1 MLGNLSLRTRLLLI
15 VLATVAGMLAISIF
29 NAFGDRNS
37 MLEGYKIQLKYSV
50 QMVYNQV
57 AHFQSLEA
65 SGKLSRDEAQRL
77 AKDVIRNALYSG
89 DNKKSNYFYTYT
101 MEGVGVVPP
110 PAKPE
115 WEGKPLLGTI
125 KDSQG
130 RLTLDDLIAGV
141 KNSPE
146 AYVDSTFP
154 RSAGGVGLPKL
165 SFVMKF
171 EPWNWM
177 IGTGVYIDDVD
188 TAFRSTL
195 LKDIAIALVPI
206 LLIAVLGWR
215 ISRSVLGEIG
225 GEPSAAAAVMRRVAD
240 GDLTTTVGDVPAGS
254 LLHTLSGMVTSLR
267 QMVSQI
273 SNNAN
278 TLVGSA
284 ERINTGASEV
294 AAKAQAQA
302 DATSSMAAA
311 IEELTVSSNHIS
323 DSANDT
329 ERYSQD
335 AVQLSDQGTTR
346 VRQATAAIQ
355 QIADT
360 VAGASERIQALNERA
375 NQISSI
381 AGVIKD
387 IAGQTNLLALN
398 AAIEA
403 ARAGEQGRG
412 FAVVADEVRKLAER
426 AKTAAGSITDSTNQM
441 THLSDNTLQVTLQV
455 SADTEKARLAVER
468 ASSSFTGM
476 VENFSAT
483 TNELYTITASMQEL
497 ENANREILGRA
508 EEIDK
513 LSRSLGERMR
523 QSVESSNN
531 LNAATEDILGS
542 GSKFKLGTGSVEAIL
557 NQVWGFRDRVAAVL
571 EKHYR
576 QGVNVF
582 DQNYR
587 QIAGIE
593 PPKYETCY
601 DKLIENELQDMYE
614 EMVNSIPGTFVVL
627 GVDINGYAP
636 THVRKFSVQT
646 GDPAKDLANSR
657 HKRIYTDPVGIRA
670 ARNTERYLFQT
681 YFHPAMKVI
690 FTDISCPIYVD
701 GKHWGGI
708 RVNLDPKVLLAGS

>member
-1 MLGNLSLRTRLLLI
+1 MGNAQSNQFSKPLASVIGIAVLVGLSVSAFVALPLLAFLLFAGTSKSPGI
-15 VLATVAGMLAISIF
+15 EIALAMVLFAIIAAIAGGFIFQRRFLTPLTEFSSIIS
-29 NAFGDRNS
+29 
-37 MLEGYKIQLKYSV
+37 
-50 QMVYNQV
+50 
-57 AHFQSLEA
+57 EA
-65 SGKLSRDEAQRL
+65 SSGQGDLSRDVQASGTTGSVAAISRGYNSFMEKLRAIIN
-77 AKDVIRNALYSG
+77 VIRCHTVRIATESVQLRQH
-89 DNKKSNYFYTYT
+89 
-101 MEGVGVVPP
+101 
-110 PAKPE
+110 
-115 WEGKPLLGTI
+115 LG
-125 KDSQG
+125 
-130 RLTLDDLIAGV
+130 A
-141 KNSPE
+141 
-146 AYVDSTFP
+146 A
-154 RSAGGVGLPKL
+154 SAGTERQETLARDISASCAAVT
-165 SFVMKF
+165 
-171 EPWNWM
+171 E
-177 IGTGVYIDDVD
+177 
-188 TAFRSTL
+188 TASSVSSRAAELNATAHERLEDARHSQAELT
-195 LKDIAIALVPI
+195 ALVNS
-206 LLIAVLGWR
+206 IAAINERQQSFRATVESL
-215 ISRSVLGEIG
+215 SKHSHEI
-225 GEPSAAAAVMRRVAD
+225 
-240 GDLTTTVGDVPAGS
+240 
-254 LLHTLSGMVTSLR
+254 
-267 QMVSQI
+267 SQI
-273 SNNAN
+273 
-278 TLVGSA
+278 TRL
-284 ERINTGASEV
+284 I
-294 AAKAQAQA
+294 Q
-302 DATSSMAAA
+302 D
-311 IEELTVSSNHIS
+311 IS
-323 DSANDT
+323 D
-329 ERYSQD
+329 
-335 AVQLSDQGTTR
+335 
-346 VRQATAAIQ
+346 
-355 QIADT
+355 
-360 VAGASERIQALNERA
+360 
-375 NQISSI
+375 
-381 AGVIKD
+381 
-387 IAGQTNLLALN
+387 QTNLLALN

>member
-426 AKTAAGSITDSTNQM
+426 TSTATAEIEQM
-441 THLSDNTLQVTLQV
+441 
-455 SADTEKARLAVER
+455 
-468 ASSSFTGM
+468 
-476 VENFSAT
+476 
-483 TNELYTITASMQEL
+483 
-497 ENANREILGRA
+497 
-508 EEIDK
+508 
-513 LSRSLGERMR
+513 
-523 QSVESSNN
+523 
-531 LNAATEDILGS
+531 
-542 GSKFKLGTGSVEAIL
+542 
-557 NQVWGFRDRVAAVL
+557 
-571 EKHYR
+571 
-576 QGVNVF
+576 
-582 DQNYR
+582 
-587 QIAGIE
+587 IAGIQG
-593 PPKYETCY
+593 ETEGAVSAMSSA
-601 DKLIENELQDMYE
+601 LPVVEQGVQLSNSAAESLHAIEE
-614 EMVNSIPGTFVVL
+614 G
-627 GVDINGYAP
+627 A
-636 THVRKFSVQT
+636 HQT
-646 GDPAKDLANSR
+646 LERISEVANSTR
-657 HKRIYTDPVGIRA
+657 EQSAASTSIAQRVEQIAQMVEETSNTMRGTAESARALQGVAVDLRQIVSKFRI
-670 ARNTERYLFQT
+670 
-681 YFHPAMKVI
+681 
-690 FTDISCPIYVD
+690 
-701 GKHWGGI
+701 
-708 RVNLDPKVLLAGS
+708 